1 MMMLCA
7 GTMSAIEPSRTS
19 LVASHVSAFG
29 GQSRHGSEVFYF
41 SGHPATKQFPIKSFN
56 CLLKSLSLARA
67 RDDLAGLASP
77 QLQNDAVHR
86 SELILPALPSSI

>member
-7 GTMSAIEPSRTS
+7 GAMSAIEPSRTS
-19 LVASHVSAFG
+19 VVASHVSAFG
-29 GQSRHGSEVFYF
+29 GKADMEVKCFYF

-56 CLLKSLSLARA
+56 CLLKSLSRA

-77 QLQNDAVHR
+77 QLQNDAVHP